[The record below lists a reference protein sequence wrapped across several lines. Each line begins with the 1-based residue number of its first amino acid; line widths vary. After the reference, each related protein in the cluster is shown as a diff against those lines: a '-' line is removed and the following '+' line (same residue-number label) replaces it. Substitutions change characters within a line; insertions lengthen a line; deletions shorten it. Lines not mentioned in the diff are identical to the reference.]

1 METKEGKPWSPIT
14 GKVAVSL
21 VATVAGFAR
30 EKPWLQPRH
39 QRAPRWSSRQTGPRR
54 PPPPPPSPCHQSSP
68 SEGPRTPARWGGR
81 TIELARAAREAPPRH
96 GDGERKPARCR
107 TPTSPLLQRSC
118 ARTRHSSRHHR
129 ARKDDSHDRA
139 PAAISAAS
147 VRHTPRRLPQT
158 PWPPPDPGQRG
169 RQWGERERQ
178 AQEREQ
184 GEKGRERDEREKK

>member
-1 METKEGKPWSPIT
+1 MEVDLAPANSGERGDPASHHCHRPEARSGRPAAPRDAWEERRRRERMETKEGKPWSPIT

-81 TIELARAAREAPPRH
+81 TIELARSGRR
-96 GDGERKPARCR
+96 GGSPA
-107 TPTSPLLQRSC
+107 QR
-118 ARTRHSSRHHR
+118 
-129 ARKDDSHDRA
+129 
-139 PAAISAAS
+139 
-147 VRHTPRRLPQT
+147 
-158 PWPPPDPGQRG
+158 PW
-169 RQWGERERQ
+169 
-178 AQEREQ
+178 
-184 GEKGRERDEREKK
+184 